1 MLETNLVWN
10 PRACKN
16 GNVRRRGALE
26 GTLYGVPVGGRD
38 IGRSV
43 AYQLE
48 TVNGDVHTVWWSGTL
63 TSNLVQ
69 PYLTVPHLYQLDTDK
84 LLLINPS
91 VIVRFD
97 KLENVRA

>member
-10 PRACKN
+10 PKACKN

-26 GTLYGVPVGGRD
+26 GTLLGVPVGGKD
-38 IGRSV
+38 IGKSV

-48 TVNGDVHTVWWSGTL
+48 TVNGDVHTVWWDGTV

-69 PYLTVPHLYQLDTDK
+69 PYLTIPHLYQIDTNK

-91 VIVRFD
+91 VIVWFD
-97 KLENVRA
+97 KLENVRV

>member
-1 MLETNLVWN
+1 MLKTELVWN
-10 PRACKN
+10 PKACKT
-16 GNVRRRGALE
+16 GNVSRRGALE
-26 GTLYGVPVGGRD
+26 GTLLGVPVGGRD

-48 TVNGDVHTVWWSGTL
+48 TVSGDVFTVWWDGTV
-63 TSNLVQ
+63 TSDLVQ
-69 PYLTVPHLYQLDTDK
+69 PYLTTPYLYQLDTDK

-91 VIVRFD
+91 VIVWFD